1 MTREE
6 FIEMLEEK
14 EYSYYTIE
22 GDKIVINR
30 NGPVFLAAPTS
41 LPPDVEFRNAGYV
54 DLASVT
60 SLPSGVKFNNWDYVD
75 LASVTSIHPNVEF
88 NGGGEVYLK
97 SLIGKAKAFRTWK
110 GNIYGIDSNRLLNK
124 MIKDGLFEK

>member
-6 FIEMLEEK
+6 FIEVLEEK

-41 LPPDVEFRNAGYV
+41 LPPNVEFRNAGYV

-60 SLPSGVKFNNWDYVD
+60 SLPSGVKFNNGDYVD
-75 LASVTSIHPNVEF
+75 LASVTSIHPSVEF

-97 SLIGKAKAFRTWK
+97 SLIGKATAFRTWK

-124 MIKDGLFEK
+124 MIKGGVFER